1 MCTKSIKPK
10 GLQDI
15 LLENKSLTEKITYD
29 EFQRSIKQNLDDG
42 VDDAYKTY
50 CELLKELNN

>member
-1 MCTKSIKPK
+1 MCIKAIKPR

-15 LLENKSLTEKITYD
+15 LSESKSLTEKISYD
-29 EFQRSIKQNLDDG
+29 EFQKSIQQNLDDG

-50 CELLKELNN
+50 CELLKELNS